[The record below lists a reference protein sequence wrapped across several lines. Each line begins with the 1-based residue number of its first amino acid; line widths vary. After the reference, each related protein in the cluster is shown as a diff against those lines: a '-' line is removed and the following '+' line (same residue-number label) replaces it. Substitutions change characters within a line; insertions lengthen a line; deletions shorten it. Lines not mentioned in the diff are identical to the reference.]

1 MKRTAKRIIY
11 NVIVFSLLAI
21 GIIVV
26 CSKFLH
32 LGNVEYTDNAVVCQ
46 HITPVNTRVAGF
58 VKEIR
63 FEENQKVKAGDTL
76 VIIEDAEFQLRLAQ
90 AEADLANAKAGQRT
104 TQARIVTSA
113 NNITIDEAAMEEAKA
128 QYDNA
133 LREEQ
138 RHARLL
144 KEEAVTQQQYDL
156 VHTQLLAQK

>member
-1 MKRTAKRIIY
+1 M
-11 NVIVFSLLAI
+11 SELA
-21 GIIVV
+21 
-26 CSKFLH
+26 
-32 LGNVEYTDNAVVCQ
+32 T
-46 HITPVNTRVAGF
+46 
-58 VKEIR
+58 
-63 FEENQKVKAGDTL
+63 QKKIA
-76 VIIEDAEFQLRLAQ
+76 
-90 AEADLANAKAGQRT
+90 T
-104 TQARIVTSA
+104 TA